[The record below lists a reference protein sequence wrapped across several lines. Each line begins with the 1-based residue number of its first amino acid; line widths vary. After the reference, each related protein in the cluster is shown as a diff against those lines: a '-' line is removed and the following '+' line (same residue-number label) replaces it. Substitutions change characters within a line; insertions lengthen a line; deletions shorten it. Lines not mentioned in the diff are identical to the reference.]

1 MTTTSTTP
9 LKVFTDRADRFT
21 AILEGAQGAW
31 AAPTPC
37 DGWTVRD
44 VVAHVIETER
54 EFFERQGLE
63 PGPVADMADPIRAWH
78 LHRAR
83 ATEVL
88 ASEGVADRAYDGY
101 FGPTTIGES
110 MADFYGWDLV
120 VHGGDVARA
129 TGQPWSVTDEEA
141 AALHTTADGWGD
153 TLYSAGI
160 CSTPVEV
167 PDDASATDRLL
178 ARLGRDPEWSP
189 AS

>member
-1 MTTTSTTP
+1 RTVDRIDTSRPRIRHLSDYSKSAVGGRCQRRPMTTTSTTP

-21 AILEGAQGAW
+21 AILEGARGAW

-101 FGPTTIGES
+101 FGPTT
-110 MADFYGWDLV
+110 
-120 VHGGDVARA
+120 
-129 TGQPWSVTDEEA
+129 
-141 AALHTTADGWGD
+141 
-153 TLYSAGI
+153 
-160 CSTPVEV
+160 
-167 PDDASATDRLL
+167 
-178 ARLGRDPEWSP
+178 
-189 AS
+189 